1 MTEVFL
7 ETQGIKKYFPVTK
20 GFLRSKV
27 TGWVKAVDNVDLSIR
42 SGETMGLV
50 GESGC
55 GKTTLS
61 RLILLLEKLTDG
73 SILFRGKDMKE
84 FSRESLSQ
92 YRKSVQAVFQ
102 NPFSSLN
109 PRMRV
114 GNIVSEPI
122 STYEI
127 IDKKEIR
134 DRVVT
139 ALQAVGLDS
148 NDAKKFPHEFS
159 GGQRQRI
166 AIARAIVS
174 NPDLIILDEPIS
186 SQDVSI
192 RAQIMN
198 LLKEL
203 QNRLGITYLFIA
215 HDLAAV
221 RYMSDMISVMYLGRI
236 VEKAPSEDLCTAPL
250 HPYTKALFLA
260 SLPDDPDSKNTSDI
274 LSGEVPSPVNP
285 PSGCRF
291 HTRCPSALKKCSEMD
306 PVLKEVG
313 SGHYV
318 ACLLDE

>member
-1 MTEVFL
+1 MSEIYL
-7 ETQGIKKYFPVTK
+7 ETRGIKKYFPVTK

-27 TGWVKAVDNVDLSIR
+27 SGWLKAVDAVDLSIR

-73 SILFRGKDMKE
+73 SILFKGKDLKE
-84 FSRESLSQ
+84 FNREDFLQ
-92 YRKSVQAVFQ
+92 YRKCVQAVFQ
-102 NPFSSLN
+102 NPYSSLN

-114 GNIVSEPI
+114 GNIISEPI
-122 STYEI
+122 PIYETH
-127 IDKKEIR
+127 DKKEIEHR
-134 DRVVT
+134 ISS
-139 ALQAVGLDS
+139 ALQAVGLDPG
-148 NDAKKFPHEFS
+148 DANKFPHEFS

-166 AIARAIVS
+166 AIARALVS
-174 NPDLIILDEPIS
+174 NPYLIVLDEPIS

-203 QNRLGITYLFIA
+203 QSRMGISYLFIA

-221 RYMSDMISVMYLGRI
+221 RYMSHVISVMYLGKI
-236 VEKAPSEDLCTAPL
+236 VEQAPGDDLCTNPL
-250 HPYTKALFLA
+250 HPYTNALFLA
-260 SLPDDPDSKNTSDI
+260 SLPDDPDSKSTKDI
-274 LSGEVPSPVNP
+274 LTGEVPSPINP

-291 HTRCPSALKKCSEMD
+291 HTRCSNAMKKCSEID
-306 PVLKEVG
+306 PSLKEA
-313 SGHYV
+313 SPGHFV
-318 ACLLDE
+318 SCLLYG

>member
-7 ETQGIKKYFPVTK
+7 ETRGIKKYFPVTK

-73 SILFRGKDMKE
+73 SIIFRGKDMKE
-84 FSRESLSQ
+84 FSRESLLQ

-122 STYEI
+122 STYES

-139 ALQAVGLDS
+139 ALQVVGLDS

-203 QNRLGITYLFIA
+203 QDRLGITYLFIA

-260 SLPDDPDSKNTSDI
+260 SLPDDPDSKNTSDT
-274 LSGEVPSPVNP
+274 LSGEVPSPINP

-318 ACLLDE
+318 ACLLDD